1 MEIAAVK
8 MKVPATTTRPDSD
21 AAVEWALGPG
31 SMTWRVMKDP
41 TVFIVGLLREALLLT
56 LHPAFAAAASDH
68 DSFGDDPVAR
78 FKHVAWYTYAATYG
92 TPDDA
97 EYVSGIVR
105 RRHSTIVGVEPL
117 TLLPYRA
124 NSEYELALTQAM
136 LSASFLA
143 TYELLHGELTS
154 AQRDQFCREQQVPAA
169 LLGTNPDH
177 LPSTYGELID
187 FIAHAR
193 NRFATGLQARETLS
207 PFATG
212 EYRTGTVIGDLHP
225 LFRKPAMFALRAF
238 ADMAMLTMSWEEREL
253 VAINRRPKLG
263 SKIAT
268 RAALRLLS
276 KWFLSERGLSVFD
289 EFLGERIAPIYRRG
303 IAADEAP
310 GGRIRVAEFVVPD
323 PRPCFHRL
331 DDLAVNWPGSTEEY
345 VLGGEGRQPAQ
356 QPPPPV
362 LRSTAASS

>member
-1 MEIAAVK
+1 
-8 MKVPATTTRPDSD
+8 
-21 AAVEWALGPG
+21 
-31 SMTWRVMKDP
+31 
-41 TVFIVGLLREALLLT
+41 
-56 LHPAFAAAASDH
+56 
-68 DSFGDDPVAR
+68 
-78 FKHVAWYTYAATYG
+78 
-92 TPDDA
+92 
-97 EYVSGIVR
+97 VR

-154 AQRDQFCREQQVPAA
+154 SQRDQFCLEQKVPAA

-177 LPSTYGELID
+177 LPSTYGALID
-187 FIAHAR
+187 YIAHAR

-212 EYRTGTVIGDLHP
+212 EYPAGTVIGDLRP
-225 LFRKPAMFALRAF
+225 LFRTPAMFALRAF

-263 SKIAT
+263 SKHAT
-268 RAALRLLS
+268 RAALGLVSR
-276 KWFLSERGLSVFD
+276 WFRGSQGQSVFD
-289 EFLGERIAPIYRRG
+289 KFLGEHIAPIYRRG

-310 GGRIRVAEFVVPD
+310 GGRTRAAEFVVPD
-323 PRPCFHRL
+323 PRPCFVHL
-331 DDLAVNWPGSTEEY
+331 DDLASNWPGSTEQY
-345 VLGGEGRQPAQ
+345 VLGGEGRQAAKPA
-356 QPPPPV
+356 PPPV